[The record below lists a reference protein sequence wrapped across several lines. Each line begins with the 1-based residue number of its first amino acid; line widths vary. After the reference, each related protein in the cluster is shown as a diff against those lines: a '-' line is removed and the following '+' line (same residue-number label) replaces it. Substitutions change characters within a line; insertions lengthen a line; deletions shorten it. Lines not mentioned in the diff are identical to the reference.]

1 MKLNLLPTYVSKEGQ
16 QRAFIVLAVLVLL
29 LSIAGAAGLILTA
42 ASQET
47 AALAAAKDEQLQ
59 RNYSLAV
66 AYSQR
71 ADADILKATDADK
84 HIELAKAM
92 QEHNTDY
99 LRLYNTV
106 FDYVPSFMRVR
117 SISAAASSSE
127 SVTVTMTGII
137 ETYQQYADAVL
148 SLLRIPGCVNVVRA
162 GYTINDRYVPNLTE
176 EDQSGTAILPG
187 ESNLPS
193 DPQLRWQEIINR
205 ASAAP
210 DSSAFQNVEGFGTIE
225 KDRGVMP
232 GKSEVTFTIT
242 ITGMDVMAPDPR
254 ATVMSR
260 GAATPAAGV
269 GTPPPAAMM
278 GAGMPAATGASTAGA
293 PAGRGPKAEADE
305 DK

>member
-42 ASQET
+42 KSQED
-47 AALAAAKDEQLQ
+47 AALAAAKDQQLQ
-59 RNYSLAV
+59 NNYSLAV

-84 HIELAKAM
+84 HIQLAKAM

-117 SISAAASSSE
+117 SVSGAASSAE
-127 SVTVTMTGII
+127 SVTVTLTGII

-187 ESNLPS
+187 ETNLPS

-205 ASAAP
+205 ASGAP
-210 DSSAFQNVEGFGTIE
+210 DSSAFQNVEGFGTSE
-225 KDRGVMP
+225 TDRGVMP

-260 GAATPAAGV
+260 GAAAPAGGLGGA
-269 GTPPPAAMM
+269 PAMGAMM
-278 GAGMPAATGASTAGA
+278 GAGGPPPGVAGA
-293 PAGRGPKAEADE
+293 PAGRGAGAADADE
-305 DK
+305 DM